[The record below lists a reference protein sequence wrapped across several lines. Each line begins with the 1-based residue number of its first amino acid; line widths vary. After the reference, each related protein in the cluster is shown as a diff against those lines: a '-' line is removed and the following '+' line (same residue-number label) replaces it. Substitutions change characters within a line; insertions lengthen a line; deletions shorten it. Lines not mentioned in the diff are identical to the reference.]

1 MDGKSKNIGKEK
13 KGAGKVEW
21 LEHVRK
27 REIKHWKKDKGK
39 EKEWRSL
46 GNKEKEIKK
55 KKGERGGG
63 ID

>member
-1 MDGKSKNIGKEK
+1 MIGKCQEK
-13 KGAGKVEW
+13 RNKT
-21 LEHVRK
+21 LES
-27 REIKHWKKDKGK
+27 KDKGK